1 MVDGGQRLQ
10 AGPSLTG
17 ALVQSQTLSS
27 RTLPLAPRSVSLRP
41 DVCAV
46 GARRNRGSAWQPC
59 FPSPSGLCPQTTL
72 GLCGSASWVLCL
84 GCGVWS
90 YISGTGLLSCQ
101 SPVSS
106 CETHSWVSSCCSSP
120 AQKNGLER
128 MWVLAAGQED
138 RPPQPR
144 GTSLCLEGH
153 AVCPRSSSEGRPE
166 LVPTRG
172 VSPRCSLPCPHK
184 LVRLPA
190 CV

>member
-1 MVDGGQRLQ
+1 MEARGSRPAPL
-10 AGPSLTG
+10 SLG
-17 ALVQSQTLSS
+17 HLCRA

-41 DVCAV
+41 DICAV

-90 YISGTGLLSCQ
+90 YISGTGLPSCQ

-153 AVCPRSSSEGRPE
+153 AVCPRSSGEGRPE
-166 LVPTRG
+166 LLPRAGSHPTA
-172 VSPRCSLPCPHK
+172 PC
-184 LVRLPA
+184 LGLTS
-190 CV
+190 